1 MTRHAYMATLGR
13 ANRWEE
19 AMAEYR
25 EMRGEPAG
33 SDAAPARET
42 YSVAF
47 DALLA
52 PGGAEAAIAAVA
64 LEVGEGDGFI
74 HGARAAA
81 ARASRRA
88 PRRVRRSRREIRRAR
103 RRREDRPVPDARGAS
118 RECHAHDA
126 ERGCR
131 GDAGA
136 VGIWRSGTGAPP
148 AGVVIDAGPG
158 RRERA
163 KTRVGG
169 GERLARRTW
178 RARSWDRGRTS
189 SASTAARCGVDGTR
203 RRVDVVDVASG
214 EKTSPR
220 ERERRGCGVRGARRV
235 VPV

>member
-1 MTRHAYMATLGR
+1 MRASDADIPLATYNRLIRAAGQRPDGVAIATRLLAEIRSDPRLEPDAYTWGSALAACADAGDADAAARLVREMLASGGEHTRVTRHAYMATLGR

-81 ARASRRA
+81 ARAVFRDGS
-88 PRRVRRSRREIRRAR
+88 PRAR
-103 RRREDRPVPDARGAS
+103 TKIPS
-118 RECHAHDA
+118 RN
-126 ERGCR
+126 
-131 GDAGA
+131 
-136 VGIWRSGTGAPP
+136 
-148 AGVVIDAGPG
+148 
-158 RRERA
+158 
-163 KTRVGG
+163 
-169 GERLARRTW
+169 
-178 RARSWDRGRTS
+178 TS
-189 SASTAARCGVDGTR
+189 SAPTPRGPSRPR
-203 RRVDVVDVASG
+203 R
-214 EKTSPR
+214 PR
-220 ERERRGCGVRGARRV
+220 RFA
-235 VPV
+235 